1 MKTLIIAEAGVNHNG
16 SILLAK
22 KLIDIASSSGA
33 DIVKFQTF
41 KAENLVTKKTKQ
53 ANYQKRN
60 DKSKNQF
67 EMLKK
72 LELSNNDFRT
82 LFKYANKKNIEFL
95 STAFDIETLD
105 FLHNLGQK
113 RFKIPSGEINNLP
126 YLRHVAKFK
135 KEVILSTGMASM
147 NEIKIAVNI
156 LKKNGLLLN
165 KISILHCTSA
175 YPAPFEEVNLMAM
188 QKIQSILKT
197 RIGYSDHT
205 LGIEVS
211 LAAVALGATIIEK
224 HFTLNNKMKGPDHK
238 ASIDPFMLKALVRS
252 IRNIEKSIGNPKKIP
267 SKAEYENILI
277 VRKSIVAKQK
287 IKIGEKFT
295 ENNITTKR
303 PANGLSPM
311 FWDQIIGK
319 ISDRDYKK
327 DDFIKI

>member
-1 MKTLIIAEAGVNHNG
+1 VKTLIIAEAGVNHNG